1 MKPLGGSGQPQ
12 FAHKSPGRE
21 VFPQRDLAVVKIKN
35 AAEADVLMKQ
45 EADVQPQRVGGAQLV
60 TA

>member
-1 MKPLGGSGQPQ
+1 MKPLGGAGQAQ
-12 FAHKSPGRE
+12 FTDKSPGLE
-21 VFPQRDLAVVKIKN
+21 VVPQRDLAVVKIKN

-45 EADVQPQRVGGAQLV
+45 EANVQPQRVGGAQLV